1 MIVRTDKNE
10 PMNLSC
16 PKCRRSIS
24 LDDVNVATDLAL
36 CRFCSQSFSF
46 AELAQAQAEPPM
58 DMSRPPAG
66 TWLRQMGGGFEVGAT
81 TRSAVGF
88 FLVPF
93 TLLWSGGS
101 LGGIYG
107 TQIYK
112 GALDW
117 KLCLFG
123 LPFLLGSLFLVPF
136 ALMCVCGKI
145 AVRREGDRGEV
156 FTGIG
161 RIGWT
166 RRFRWS
172 DVKAVRRS
180 VTKWKQN
187 HRNVPLIEIELETK
201 SLRFGSQLSSQRRE
215 FLLRALKQVAGERA
229 H

>member
-1 MIVRTDKNE
+1 
-10 PMNLSC
+10 MNISC
-16 PKCRRSIS
+16 PKCRRAIP
-24 LDDVNVATDLAL
+24 LEDVNVSTDVAL
-36 CRFCSQSFSF
+36 CRSCSQTFSF
-46 AELAQAQAEPPM
+46 AELAKEQAEPPM
-58 DMSRPPAG
+58 DMSRPPTG

-81 TRSAVGF
+81 TRSAIAF

-93 TLLWSGGS
+93 TVLWSGGS

-145 AVRREGDRGEV
+145 TVRREGDRGAV

-161 RIGWT
+161 PIGWT

-172 DVKAVRRS
+172 EVKAVRRS
-180 VTKWKQN
+180 LTKWQQN
-187 HRNVPLIEIELETK
+187 NRSVPQIEIELEAK
-201 SLRFGSQLSSQRRE
+201 SLRFGSQLSGPRRE
-215 FLLRALKQVAGERA
+215 FLLRALKQVAGVRT

>member
-1 MIVRTDKNE
+1 
-10 PMNLSC
+10 MNISC
-16 PKCRRSIS
+16 PKCRRAIP
-24 LDDVNVATDLAL
+24 LEDVNVATDVAL
-36 CRFCSQSFSF
+36 CRSCSQTFSF
-46 AELAQAQAEPPM
+46 AELSQEQAEPPM
-58 DMSRPPAG
+58 DMSHPPGG

-81 TRSAVGF
+81 TRSALAF
-88 FLVPF
+88 FMVPF
-93 TLLWSGGS
+93 VLVWSGGS

-107 TQIYK
+107 TQIVK

-123 LPFLLGSLFLVPF
+123 LPFLIGSLFLIPF
-136 ALMCVCGKI
+136 ALMSVCGKI

-172 DVKAVRRS
+172 EVKAVRRS
-180 VTKWKQN
+180 LTKWQQN
-187 HRNVPLIEIELETK
+187 KRNVPLIEIELGTK

-215 FLLRALKQVAGERA
+215 FLLRALKQVAGAQSR
-229 H
+229 

>member
-1 MIVRTDKNE
+1 
-10 PMNLSC
+10 MNLSC
-16 PKCRRSIS
+16 PKCRRSIP
-24 LDDVNVATDLAL
+24 LDDVNVSTDVSL
-36 CRFCSQSFSF
+36 CRSCTQAFSF
-46 AELAQAQAEPPM
+46 AELSQEQTEPAM
-58 DMSRPPAG
+58 DLSRPPGG

-81 TRSAVGF
+81 TRSGIAF
-88 FLVPF
+88 FIVPF

-112 GALDW
+112 GTLDW

-123 LPFLLGSLFLVPF
+123 LPFLLGSLLLVPF
-136 ALMCVCGKI
+136 AVLSVGGKI

-172 DVKAVRRS
+172 EVKAVRRS
-180 VTKWKQN
+180 LTKWQQN
-187 HRNVPLIEIELETK
+187 NRRVPLIEIELGTK
-201 SLRFGSQLSSQRRE
+201 SLRFGSQLTSQRRE
-215 FLLRALKQVAGERA
+215 FLLRALKQVAEARA